1 MDDLHIYPGVT
12 GAFISW
18 RAVKELGIL
27 PAHYLVLGVGLS
39 QLCSK
44 SCLKCFWEFP
54 KKFPY
59 YAQTPSYYAR
69 LC

>member
-1 MDDLHIYPGVT
+1 MATFPSLSKWHMQVGNSLSVDYNLMD
-12 GAFISW
+12 
-18 RAVKELGIL
+18 L
-27 PAHYLVLGVGLS
+27 PVGLS

-44 SCLKCFWEFP
+44 ICLKCFWEFP

-59 YAQTPSYYAR
+59 YAQTLSYYAR